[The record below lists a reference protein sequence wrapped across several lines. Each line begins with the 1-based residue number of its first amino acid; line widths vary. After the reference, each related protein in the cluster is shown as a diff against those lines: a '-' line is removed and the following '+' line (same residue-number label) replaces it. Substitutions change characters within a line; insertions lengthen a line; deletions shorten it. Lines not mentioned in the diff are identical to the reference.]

1 MNLIDTRAAQTTRPL
16 RSLAASL
23 VLVLASATLATD
35 SRAVEDEEVFRL
47 LGVEMGRSLTDF
59 QLEEDELAIV
69 IESLRDVVADNSLVS
84 PSEDGMKRVMEVRN
98 ERVAK
103 ANLEFVEKV
112 ANEPGA
118 KVQDSGLIYFELE
131 AGSGQSPESTDTVEV
146 HYEGT
151 LTNGAVFDSSI
162 QRGTPAEFPL
172 NRVIACWT
180 EGVGMMKIG
189 GKARLVCPP
198 GIAYG
203 DRGAPPKIPGGAVI
217 SFNVELLSIKGPDA
231 AATE

>member
-1 MNLIDTRAAQTTRPL
+1 MNAIDTPAAQTLRPL
-16 RSLAASL
+16 RALATSLVVVLAA
-23 VLVLASATLATD
+23 LALPAD
-35 SRAVEDEEVFRL
+35 GRAVADEDAFRQ
-47 LGVEMGRSLTDF
+47 LGIAVGRSLTDF
-59 QLEEDELAIV
+59 RLSNEELEIVSKGMREVIDGKSVPEPTEDLMRRIGEL
-69 IESLRDVVADNSLVS
+69 
-84 PSEDGMKRVMEVRN
+84 RN
-98 ERVAK
+98 ERVGK
-103 ANLEFVEKV
+103 ANLKFIETV
-112 ANEPGA
+112 AKEPGA